1 MSFIRQVAHVCVKT
15 HNLKAAEDFYVGVL
29 GLQKTF
35 EFNHPSGRMGFYLAA
50 GARTYV
56 EVFVDAKAPL
66 SPLGQVDHFCFEVAS
81 LDEAID
87 RIRAKGVAIT
97 DKKYGVDDTWQA
109 WLADPTG
116 SRIEL
121 FEYTAKSAQFVG
133 GDRTPDW

>member
-15 HNLKAAEDFYVGVL
+15 HDLKAAEDFYVGVL
-29 GLQKTF
+29 GLEKTF
-35 EFNHPSGRMGFYLAA
+35 DFNRPSGRMGFYLAA
-50 GARTYV
+50 GGRTYV
-56 EVFVDAKAPL
+56 EVFFDSNAPL
-66 SPLGQVDHFCFEVAS
+66 PAFGQVDHFCFEVTN
-81 LDEAID
+81 LDEAIAK
-87 RIRAKGVAIT
+87 IRAKGVAIT